1 MRDEDCRILV
11 KCFFEEMFL
20 KEIDDNKG
28 AERERLSIKEDLA
41 WPQVEANF
49 FETNC
54 FLVLIND
61 LAPEVGQLTA
71 LGPLWK

>member
-1 MRDEDCRILV
+1 
-11 KCFFEEMFL
+11 MFL

-28 AERERLSIKEDLA
+28 AERERLSIKEDIA
-41 WPQVEANF
+41 RPQVEANF

-61 LAPEVGQLTA
+61 LAPEIGHLTA
-71 LGPLWK
+71 LGPLWKWTHWESLMQC